1 MGEPVNTMVRPGWVW
16 RAGAAHVLV
25 GQLLLFL
32 TLHPLRDALDAH
44 ALALV
49 QVMSAVQTGNG
60 LGLMLLAGRPGKTLA
75 PLLIALGTL
84 VAAAMIWIIAF
95 TGAHPFDPAV
105 PIGGMAMVLGWLLVA
120 AGRD

>member
-1 MGEPVNTMVRPGWVW
+1 MQRSASITWTFFGSPAMAFT
-16 RAGAAHVLV
+16 
-25 GQLLLFL
+25 GQTRLQMPQALHRSSL
-32 TLHPLRDALDAH
+32 TEK
-44 ALALV
+44 
-49 QVMSAVQTGNG
+49 VMSAVQTGNG

-84 VAAAMIWIIAF
+84 AAAAMIWIIAF

-105 PIGGMAMVLGWLLVA
+105 PIGGMAMVLGWLIVA